1 MLVRQR
7 LSRIFFLG
15 KFFDYPVAL
24 NWNTVSNLGLVRMI
38 KIGWSYLLARLVP
51 IKPEKSLEDFLI
63 NRFGRELYKTF
74 FKDYTEKV
82 WGMACAQISAEW
94 GAQRI
99 KGLSISRALLNI
111 IKSWRVKTDDLK
123 QKQVETSL
131 IQKFLYPKL
140 GPGQMWQEV
149 AKKIE
154 ALGGE
159 IHLNHEVVAL
169 AGEASSKIEAVS
181 VRDSRTGEVKEVR
194 GDYFFSTMPVQE
206 LIAKLTP
213 LAPEIVRQVA
223 QGLMYRDFV
232 TVGLLMD
239 KMKLGDNQTGR
250 LKDNWIY
257 IQEPQVKLGRLQI
270 FNNWS
275 PYLVADQATTWLG
288 LEYFCTE
295 GDELWT
301 KSDEQFMAD
310 AVEELVT
317 IGMIDS
323 SDVIDRTIVRVKKA
337 YPAYFGSY
345 DQFAVIREF
354 TDGITNLFLIG
365 RNGMHK
371 YNNQD
376 HSMLTAMRA
385 VDNIIEGI
393 ESKANIWSINAE
405 QEYHEQKSS

>member
-1 MLVRQR
+1 LAINYHNQTKVFKPLDLPLVANEEAVMLVRQR

-223 QGLMYRDFV
+223 QGL
-232 TVGLLMD
+232 
-239 KMKLGDNQTGR
+239 
-250 LKDNWIY
+250 I
-257 IQEPQVKLGRLQI
+257 
-270 FNNWS
+270 
-275 PYLVADQATTWLG
+275 
-288 LEYFCTE
+288 
-295 GDELWT
+295 
-301 KSDEQFMAD
+301 
-310 AVEELVT
+310 
-317 IGMIDS
+317 
-323 SDVIDRTIVRVKKA
+323 
-337 YPAYFGSY
+337 
-345 DQFAVIREF
+345 
-354 TDGITNLFLIG
+354 IT
-365 RNGMHK
+365 
-371 YNNQD
+371 
-376 HSMLTAMRA
+376 
-385 VDNIIEGI
+385 
-393 ESKANIWSINAE
+393 
-405 QEYHEQKSS
+405 